1 MAKLSL
7 QINVL
12 IIFIF
17 IASSEVRWSGCGGA
31 GHDITVQAQL
41 RPQLT
46 LAAKLSSPPSFC
58 IFIVLIIID
67 IIAASEIYD
76 LAK

>member
-1 MAKLSL
+1 MAKLFL

-12 IIFIF
+12 IILIF
-17 IASSEVRWSGCGGA
+17 IASSEVRWSGCGGG
-31 GHDITVQAQL
+31 GHDITVQAQPRL
-41 RPQLT
+41 QLT

-67 IIAASEIYD
+67 IRVAREIYY